1 MNLSLSEAIA
11 LLTFGGGVLLWV
23 IHSMIEPL
31 KVLLDRTVQALTKLE
46 ATIKEER
53 ERREAIGLRLEAV
66 DSRSKSNSHR
76 IDILE
81 EQQRKCLNND

>member
-1 MNLSLSEAIA
+1 MNLSLSEAIT

-53 ERREAIGLRLEAV
+53 KRREAIGLRLEAV

-76 IDILE
+76 IEVLE
-81 EQQRKCLNND
+81 EQQRKCLNG

>member
-53 ERREAIGLRLEAV
+53 GRREAIGLRLEAV

-76 IDILE
+76 IEGLE
-81 EQQRKCLNND
+81 EQQRKCLNG

>member
-31 KVLLDRTVQALTKLE
+31 KVLLDRTVQALNRLDTTL
-46 ATIKEER
+46 KEER
-53 ERREAIGLRLEAV
+53 ERREAIGLRLQAV

-76 IDILE
+76 LDVLE
-81 EQQRKCLNND
+81 EQQRKCLNG

>member
-53 ERREAIGLRLEAV
+53 KRREAIGLRLEAV

-76 IDILE
+76 IEVLE
-81 EQQRKCLNND
+81 EQQRKCLNG

>member
-31 KVLLDRTVQALTKLE
+31 KVLLDRTVQALNRLDTTL
-46 ATIKEER
+46 KEER
-53 ERREAIGLRLEAV
+53 ERRETIGLRLQAV

-76 IDILE
+76 LDVLE
-81 EQQRKCLNND
+81 EQQRKCLNG

>member
-53 ERREAIGLRLEAV
+53 GRREAIGLRLEAV

-76 IDILE
+76 IEVLE
-81 EQQRKCLNND
+81 EQQRKCLNG

>member
-46 ATIKEER
+46 STIKEER

-76 IDILE
+76 IEVLE
-81 EQQRKCLNND
+81 EQQRKCLNG

>member
-53 ERREAIGLRLEAV
+53 DR
-66 DSRSKSNSHR
+66 KSVV
-76 IDILE
+76 
-81 EQQRKCLNND
+81 

>member
-46 ATIKEER
+46 ATIKKER

-76 IDILE
+76 IEVLE
-81 EQQRKCLNND
+81 EQQRKCLNG

>member
-11 LLTFGGGVLLWV
+11 LLTFTGGILLWV

-31 KVLLDRTVQALTKLE
+31 KVLLDRTVQALNRLDTTL
-46 ATIKEER
+46 KEER
-53 ERREAIGLRLEAV
+53 ERREAIGLRLQAV

-76 IDILE
+76 LDVLE
-81 EQQRKCLNND
+81 EQQRKCLNG

>member
-31 KVLLDRTVQALTKLE
+31 NVLLDRTVQALTKLE

-53 ERREAIGLRLEAV
+53 ERQEAIGLRLEAV

-76 IDILE
+76 IEVLE
-81 EQQRKCLNND
+81 EQQRKCLNG

>member
-46 ATIKEER
+46 ATIKEEG

-76 IDILE
+76 IEVLE
-81 EQQRKCLNND
+81 EQQRKCLNG